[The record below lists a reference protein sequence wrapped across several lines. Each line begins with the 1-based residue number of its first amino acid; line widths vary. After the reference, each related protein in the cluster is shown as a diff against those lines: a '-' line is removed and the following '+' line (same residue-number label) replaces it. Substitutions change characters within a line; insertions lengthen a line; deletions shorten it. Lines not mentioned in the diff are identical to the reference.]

1 MNRLAD
7 TIGILQEH
15 FEELRKVRLEY
26 NPEFP
31 VFALEHP
38 LDQADVHALAKD
50 LREALRR
57 ERQVVPEHA
66 LAWVVIASETGY
78 GFGGCEFWRSFD
90 ERIPDWAELGDRDA
104 LRRAFMQFSCLYHG
118 VQPTGKWAAR
128 YTLICWPI
136 THAILPRDLQLHLCE
151 AIYASRYH
159 LAGLHGASVEHIG
172 QIVACAATSYGTR
185 FDELLQE
192 HALIGSIVNRLL
204 LDESAHDPS
213 FRSETFNRI
222 LNDLHRISA
231 TREWL
236 REASRLYNRNVV
248 IAAPHEPRG
257 ESSGSGLPT
266 RRDVGDLRPSLILE
280 ADPSG
285 TWAPS
290 LTPPSLVAW
299 AQQSPE
305 IGRAIE
311 SLRYRVIG
319 TDRARQGA
327 CLLATAPVQAVL
339 SAFPPL
345 DQPLIELLPRHEGLS
360 AVFDADCRLPACRV
374 LVFRERGGTATL
386 SRKLEVSP
394 GETYLLASQD
404 AALELGEPAA
414 CIDPAWYLRRLR
426 LPATLTASLSAQLSS
441 AGIHVRR
448 CIRLRPWGLLPRN
461 WDEENSGEWIVTEP
475 IVYVI
480 ARDHL
485 FDAISV
491 SVDKNPP
498 AFFECD
504 GMADP
509 TIVLKELP
517 MGSHNLTVQTY
528 ERRQSKSGPSWH
540 ELSRGEA
547 LVRVRGPS
555 VWTPGRIAAN
565 ALSIEVRPPYPTLEE
580 LLKGEVTLTVEGTAA
595 APVDVSFQWTDGPAA
610 ATSSLSILR
619 QRAPILE
626 AAWTQHMG
634 AFRRKADNA
643 RVGLGTRQAFLRVA
657 CEPLGEQ
664 RLPLGVAASP
674 VRWSARDQLVHLICD
689 GSHTPQVAM
698 SSFSE
703 PVAMADF
710 DRRTCERGLEL
721 TQSGLYL
728 AVDGDLRSGVVLGAP
743 SGTAAGFHAL
753 GEQIHLDTLRSC
765 DIHELLSAIEC
776 WEAAIPLTVYAS
788 TNQQRVVN
796 QLYAEA
802 LRRVT
807 GDHWIK
813 LETTHPRQWSALE
826 EAVDHPLSVHSFG
839 YSLGRHRG
847 RAHSNDA
854 MQRHFC
860 EAAIAYAVTHDAT
873 YLDMAWQLAT
883 RPSASPAWASP
894 VSDRLLLA
902 RLVRGARLIWLGNQ
916 QTSAA

>member
-1 MNRLAD
+1 MNRLTD
-7 TIGILQEH
+7 TIGVLQEH
-15 FEELRKVRLEY
+15 FEALRKARLEY
-26 NPEFP
+26 NPAFP

-38 LDQADVHALAKD
+38 LDRADVHALAKD

-57 ERQVVPEHA
+57 ERYVLPEHA

-78 GFGGCEFWRSFD
+78 GFGGCEFWHSFD

-104 LRRAFMQFSCLYHG
+104 LRRAFMQFSRLYHG

-159 LAGLHGASVEHIG
+159 LAGLQGASVEHIG
-172 QIVACAATSYGTR
+172 LIVACAAPSYGTR
-185 FDELLQE
+185 FDEFLQE

-204 LDESAHDPS
+204 LHESAHDPS
-213 FRSETFNRI
+213 FRSETFDRI
-222 LNDLHRISA
+222 TSDLHRISA

-236 REASRLYNRNVV
+236 REASRLYNRNVA
-248 IAAPHEPRG
+248 ITAPREPRAG
-257 ESSGSGLPT
+257 FNGSTLAT
-266 RRDVGDLRPSLILE
+266 RRDICDLRPTLTLE
-280 ADPSG
+280 ADSSG
-285 TWAPS
+285 MWAPS
-290 LTPPSLVAW
+290 LTPPSLVMW

-311 SLRYRVIG
+311 SLRYLVIG

-327 CLLATAPVQAVL
+327 CLLATTPIQAVL

-345 DQPLIELLPRHEGLS
+345 DQPLIELQPRHVGLS

-374 LVFRERGGTATL
+374 LVFRERGRTATL
-386 SRKLEVSP
+386 SRKLEVNP

-404 AALELGEPAA
+404 PTLDLGDPAM
-414 CIDPAWYLRRLR
+414 CIDSAWHLRRLR
-426 LPATLTASLSAQLSS
+426 LPSTLTASLSAQLSS

-448 CIRLRPWGLLPRN
+448 CTRLRPWGLLPRN
-461 WDEENSGEWIVTEP
+461 WDEENSGEWIITEP

-480 ARDHL
+480 ERDHL

-491 SVDKNPP
+491 CVDENQPV
-498 AFFECD
+498 FLECD

-517 MGSHNLTVQTY
+517 VGARTLTVQTY
-528 ERRQSKSGPSWH
+528 ERRGSKSGPSWY

-547 LVRVRGPS
+547 LVRVRDPS

-565 ALSIEVRPPYPTLEE
+565 VLSIEVRPPQPTLED

-626 AAWTQHMG
+626 ATWIQHMG

-664 RLPLGVAASP
+664 RLPLGVAANP
-674 VRWSARDQLVHLICD
+674 VRWSARDQRVRLICD
-689 GSHTPQVAM
+689 GSHTPHIVM
-698 SSFSE
+698 SNFSE

-710 DRRTCERGLEL
+710 DRRTCERGLDF

-728 AVDGDLRSGVVLGAP
+728 AVDGDLHSGVVLGAP
-743 SGTAAGFHAL
+743 SGAATGFRAL
-753 GEQIHLDTLRSC
+753 GEQIRRDTLRSC
-765 DIHELLSAIEC
+765 DMHELLSAIER

-796 QLYAEA
+796 QLHAEA
-802 LRRVT
+802 LRRVA

-813 LETTHPRQWSALE
+813 LETAHPRQWSALE
-826 EAVDHPLSVHSFG
+826 EAVDHPLGIHSFG

-902 RLVRGARLIWLGNQ
+902 RLVKGARLVWLGNQ